1 MCCSDRRLYILGS
14 WKCIMWNCVVKLSE
28 GSKADD
34 QDDFFFTP
42 GMGFVGPWHTA
53 QSLGVGL

>member
-1 MCCSDRRLYILGS
+1 
-14 WKCIMWNCVVKLSE
+14 MWSCVVKISE

-34 QDDFFFTP
+34 QDDFFFAPDT
-42 GMGFVGPWHTA
+42 GFVGPWHTA